1 MFRIEEEFTTMLN
14 ILRRKSWASMTARTA
29 LVTVFASALSL
40 FALTSAAADNP
51 YGANYF
57 PNVPLTTHEGKKVM
71 FYDDLLKG
79 KSVAINVIY
88 TSCKDECP
96 LETAKMAQVAR
107 IFGNKMG
114 KDIFFYSIS
123 IDPTHDTPE
132 VLKAYAKNFNTGP
145 GWLFLTGKP
154 ADIKVLVK
162 KLGLSRGSDGANKDG
177 HTASL
182 MVGDEPGGQWMRN
195 SAVDNPAFL
204 SESISGFLGWKEDP
218 GAQKSYAE
226 AAPLKLDPGQ
236 YLFQSRCSVCHTIGG
251 GDKIGPDL
259 AGVTTQRERKWVAR
273 YLATPDKLRAEG
285 DPTALEL
292 SRKYKTVR
300 MPDQRLG
307 GADLNAILSYLEAQ
321 GGAPGK
327 QAKNETVK
335 KEAAPAHTHDHV
347 H

>member
-1 MFRIEEEFTTMLN
+1 MLN
-14 ILRRKSWASMTARTA
+14 ILRRKSWASVTARTA
-29 LVTVFASALSL
+29 LVTVFASALSVFTL
-40 FALTSAAADNP
+40 ASAAADHP

-57 PNVPLTTHEGKKVM
+57 PNVPLTTHEGKSIK
-71 FYDDLLKG
+71 FYDEIKG

-107 IFGNKMG
+107 IFGDRMG

-123 IDPTHDTPE
+123 IDPKHDTPA
-132 VLKAYAKNFNTGP
+132 VLKAYAKNFNVGP
-145 GWLFLTGKP
+145 GWQFLTGDP
-154 ADIKVLVK
+154 ADIKALVK

-204 SESISGFLGWKEDP
+204 SASISGFLGWKDDP

-236 YLFQSRCSVCHTIGG
+236 YLFQSRCSVCHTIGN

-259 AGVTTQRERKWVAR
+259 AGVTTRRERKWVAR

-285 DPTALEL
+285 DPIALEL
-292 SRKYKTVR
+292 SKKYKTVR

-307 GADLNAILSYLEAQ
+307 GADLNAILSYLEDQ
-321 GGAPGK
+321 GGAPRK
-327 QAKNETVK
+327 TAQ
-335 KEAAPAHTHDHV
+335 KEAAHV